1 MTISRR
7 DLIKAA
13 SVGSAFLA
21 ATSSVSHAQI
31 LGRPESPRGWVVGN
45 MTGADA
51 LVETLQAEGTEC
63 VFGIPGAQENEI
75 WDALKTKRLPYLLT
89 THEFS
94 AATMADGY
102 ARSTGKPGVMCIVP
116 GPGLTNALTG
126 LGEALLDSVPIVCIV
141 GDVSNARNARGFQ
154 VHCLDH
160 AALLQPV
167 TKRVFTATSAA
178 DIPSAVRQAFQLA
191 RAGEPGP
198 VGVIIPYNL
207 LIEACRYN
215 SGPLEPAA
223 VPFDEQAARR
233 ALQLLSDRR
242 LRVGIYAGMGCM
254 DHAPSIVRLAE
265 LLQAP
270 VATSMSGKGVIS
282 ENHPLAV
289 GWGYGPQATR
299 TAEYVFHNHVDAVL
313 ALGVKFSEVSTGF
326 YSLPQHRHLIHV
338 DINEA
343 SLGRVMRNSQ
353 CVHSDVGVF
362 LTHAFEQ
369 ADALRRPANAR
380 LCEVIQQRKRDE
392 ARTNEE
398 IHTRNCVDPMRF
410 VQCLRRLSDPDAQ
423 AFVDVTLSQYF
434 ACECFTTTQPR
445 SFFNPTDNQAMGWS
459 IPAALGAQKV
469 HANRQTLTITGDG
482 CFLMSSMEISTA
494 ARERL
499 PVKFFVLD
507 DQAYHYMQELQNSA
521 YLRTTATILARL
533 EYRSLAGGYGVA
545 YQEIR
550 TNDELEP
557 RIRSVFEHNGPV
569 LTRVVTDYRH
579 RPVRWIAAAR
589 SRFINELTPDQ
600 RRRFL
605 ARAAS
610 RALDRRPQND

>member
-7 DLIKAA
+7 NLLKAA
-13 SVGSAFLA
+13 SIGSAVLA
-21 ATSSVSHAQI
+21 ATPATDAQRRAR
-31 LGRPESPRGWVVGN
+31 LQAPRGWVSGQ
-45 MTGADA
+45 MSGADA
-51 LVETLQAEGTEC
+51 LVETLLAEGTDC

-75 WDALKTKRLPYLLT
+75 WDSLKTKRLPYLLT

-154 VHCLDH
+154 VHCLNH
-160 AALLQPV
+160 VALLQPV
-167 TKRVFTATSAA
+167 TKRVITATSVGDIA
-178 DIPSAVRQAFQLA
+178 DSVRQAFQLA

-198 VGVIIPYNL
+198 VAVVIPYNL
-207 LIEACRYN
+207 LLEAGRFN
-215 SGPLEPAA
+215 SGPLAALA
-223 VPFDEQAARR
+223 VPLDLDACRR
-233 ALQLLSDRR
+233 ALQLLCDRR

-254 DHAPSIVRLAE
+254 DHVPSIVRLAE

-282 ENHPLAV
+282 ETHPLSV
-289 GWGYGPQATR
+289 GWGYGPQGTR
-299 TAEYVFHNHVDAVL
+299 TAQDLFRNHVDVVL

-326 YSLPQHRHLIHV
+326 YSLPAHRHLIHV
-338 DINEA
+338 DINQA
-343 SLGRVMRNSQ
+343 SLGRVMRNSLG
-353 CVHSDVGVF
+353 VHADVGAF
-362 LTHAFEQ
+362 LHQAFEQ
-369 ADALRRPANAR
+369 ADSLRRADNRRLREIIQAR
-380 LCEVIQQRKRDE
+380 RRAE
-392 ARTNEE
+392 ARINQEVYA
-398 IHTRNCVDPMRF
+398 RDCVDPMRF
-410 VQCLRRLSDPDAQ
+410 VQCLRRLTSADALT
-423 AFVDVTLSQYF
+423 FVDVTLSQYL
-434 ACECFTTTQPR
+434 ATECFTTTQPR
-445 SFFNPTDNQAMGWS
+445 TFFNPTDNQAMGWS

-482 CFLMSSMEISTA
+482 CFLMSCTEISTA

-507 DQAYHYMQELQNSA
+507 DQAYRYMQELQNCT

-533 EYRSLAGGYGVA
+533 DYRSLAMGYGVA

-550 TNDELEP
+550 THDELEP
-557 RIRSVFEHNGPV
+557 RIRTVLEHNGPV
-569 LTRVVTDYRH
+569 LTRVVTDYRR
-579 RPVRWIAAAR
+579 RPVRWINAAR
-589 SRFINELTPDQ
+589 ARFIQELTPEQ